1 MPLSSP
7 ALIALAWTLSP
18 TGLTGAA
25 GSAQDGPD
33 YAAEIATIFEQRCV
47 ECHGPDREESGLRL
61 DLFPRV
67 LRGGDSGEP
76 GVVAGAAARSEVL
89 RRVTTEDEFEV
100 MPPAGE
106 RLSDADAA
114 LLRRWIDAGAHGPE
128 GEQATGDPT
137 WTGQVTAA
145 RTGRSSRWR
154 VVAASRGVVRRRWMS
169 SFEPGW
175 RRLGWRPHL
184 RPSGRS

>member
-114 LLRRWIDAGAHGPE
+114 LLRRWIDAGAYGPE

-137 WTGQVTAA
+137 WTGAGDRRAHWAFQPLAGGGGVEVS
-145 RTGRSSRWR
+145 RSHERGGRLPMHGR
-154 VVAASRGVVRRRWMS
+154 VDRA
-169 SFEPGW
+169 
-175 RRLGWRPHL
+175 
-184 RPSGRS
+184 